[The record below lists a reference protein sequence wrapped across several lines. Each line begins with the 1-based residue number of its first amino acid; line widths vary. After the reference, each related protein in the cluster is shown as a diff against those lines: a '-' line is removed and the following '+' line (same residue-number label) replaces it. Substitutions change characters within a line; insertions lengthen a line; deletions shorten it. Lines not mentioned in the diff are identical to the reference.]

1 MSKREAHAALVEWVA
16 NYIAWD
22 RLGLEPEKAYAKQN
36 VERARARLGRHP

>member
-1 MSKREAHAALVEWVA
+1 MSKREAHAALVEWIA

-22 RLGLEPEKAYAKQN
+22 RLGLEKAYAKQN